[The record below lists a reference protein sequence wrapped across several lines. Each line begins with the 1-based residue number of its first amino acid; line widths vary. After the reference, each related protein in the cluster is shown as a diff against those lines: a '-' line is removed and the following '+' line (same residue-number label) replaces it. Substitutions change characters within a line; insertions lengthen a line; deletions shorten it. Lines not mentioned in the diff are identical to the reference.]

1 MNLFLQLLDESE
13 ITAAEERMGLRFP
26 SELRNFYLNI
36 GYGFL
41 GSRSGATDR
50 IMHPGSVADFRL
62 HAGAYQHF
70 PQMKTY
76 DKYTRE
82 RLIFFQVTE
91 REFFS
96 IQLTTKYTQKIYLLD
111 KVVAY
116 SFEEFLMTYPYR
128 RFTFTGRPASQ
139 CRPTMTS

>member
-1 MNLFLQLLDESE
+1 MNLFLQLIDESE

-62 HAGAYQHF
+62 HAGAYEHM
-70 PQMKTY
+70 PDMEIY

-82 RLIFFQVTE
+82 RLAFFEATE
-91 REFFS
+91 YEFFS

-111 KVVAY
+111 KVVAN
-116 SFEEFLMTYPYR
+116 SFEEFLKTYPFR